1 MAKLTFHGAA
11 QTVTGSKFLLEA
23 GGARVLVDCGL
34 FQGLKALR
42 ELNWRPTPFDVKSL
56 DAVVLTHAH
65 LDHTGYLP
73 RIVAE
78 GYSASDH
85 RHEGHESAHGNHP
98 ARLGPLPGVG
108 RRIRQ
113 SQGLFEAQAG
123 AAAVRR
129 QRRAENGQA
138 ARRAKPRRVV
148 LAGRADLDALS
159 RRRPSARLEHDRSRN
174 SRSAAAAA
182 DSVFRRRRPLR
193 RAAVSR
199 PGAAARVRL
208 SRLRKHLRRSRSPA
222 RVDSRRPDGS
232 RPPIGGA
239 RRRDADRRVCRGPR
253 SAVDLPA
260 AGPQEQR
267 PHPRFR
273 FISTARWPATPR

>member
-78 GYSASDH
+78 GFSRSNH

-98 ARLGPLPGVG
+98 ARFGPLPGV
-108 RRIRQ
+108 RCRIRQ
-113 SQGLFEAQAG
+113 SQGFFKTQAG
-123 AAAVRR
+123 TAPVQRH
-129 QRRAENGQA
+129 RRAENSQA
-138 ARRAKPRRVV
+138 ARRAKPRRMV
-148 LAGRADLDALS
+148 LASRANLDAVL
-159 RRRPSARLEHDRSRN
+159 RRRTFARLEHDRSGD

-182 DSVFRRRRPLR
+182 DFVFRRCRPLR
-193 RAAVSR
+193 RAVVSR
-199 PGAAARVRL
+199 PGPATQLRL
-208 SRLRKHLRRSRSPA
+208 SCVRKHLRRS
-222 RVDSRRPDGS
+222 
-232 RPPIGGA
+232 
-239 RRRDADRRVCRGPR
+239 
-253 SAVDLPA
+253 
-260 AGPQEQR
+260 
-267 PHPRFR
+267 
-273 FISTARWPATPR
+273 